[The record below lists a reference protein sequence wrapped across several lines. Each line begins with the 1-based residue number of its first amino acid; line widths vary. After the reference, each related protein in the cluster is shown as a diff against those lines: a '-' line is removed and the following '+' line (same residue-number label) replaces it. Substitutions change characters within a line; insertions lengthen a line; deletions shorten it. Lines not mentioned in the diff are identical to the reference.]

1 MAKSTSAP
9 AIPGS
14 GTKPQNPYTNVPK
27 ATGYSGSASTTNSNA
42 PVLTNPADDPFFTIR
57 DRTKGELNNIKAKYK
72 EFSSLAKTVD
82 TKTSSEFKEVRRDL
96 TKLVRIGERSVK
108 DLVEAV
114 ENVELNR
121 FKYPAIKDSDLTGR
135 KKTIEGNHSLT
146 YLLFHSHTHSRTH
159 SLTYVLTHSLTHSQ
173 ICKILCVK

>member
-1 MAKSTSAP
+1 VTKSTGAP
-9 AIPGS
+9 ATTAAA
-14 GTKPQNPYTNVPK
+14 TKPQNPYMNVPK
-27 ATGYSGSASTTNSNA
+27 SPSFSGSSASTTTSSSNNA
-42 PVLTNPADDPFFTIR
+42 PILTNPADDPFFTIR

-82 TKTSSEFKEVRRDL
+82 TKTSAEFKEIRREL

-121 FKYPAIKDSDLTGR
+121 FKYPAIKDSDLGGR
-135 KKTIEGNHSLT
+135 KKTIEGILTSSFRHSL
-146 YLLFHSHTHSRTH
+146 
-159 SLTYVLTHSLTHSQ
+159 
-173 ICKILCVK
+173 